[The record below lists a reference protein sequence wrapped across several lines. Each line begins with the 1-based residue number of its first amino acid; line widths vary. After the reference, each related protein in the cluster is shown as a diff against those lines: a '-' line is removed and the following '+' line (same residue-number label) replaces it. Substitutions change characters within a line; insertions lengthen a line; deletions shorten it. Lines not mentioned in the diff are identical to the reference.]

1 MCYAQPG
8 YAAGT
13 WPPAASP
20 CRAAGVG
27 VPPPSARPRRPR
39 SPAPLRG
46 LAPGRARPGRGPG
59 PSRRKRLL
67 PRSVAGTGRARP
79 GVRLPV
85 PGQAQAAASSARAER
100 LCGLPRGGWFPW
112 RRQSDGRMCEGPS
125 RISGPIPPDPT
136 LFPNYYKRPFSA
148 RGRLEG
154 NAGKLDFT
162 FGSLDPVPN
171 PYPALGSARQ
181 AQPAPRIRPSGR
193 DFLEKGQKGTL
204 SLLLQLEGL
213 SLDGELPVKRKESKD
228 HEKEN
233 VRRIKEIQKKCKEKE
248 QAQARSQP
256 KPVKALWKSQ
266 KYENVESKVKAK
278 LQESSPPPKP
288 EALKFLRAYSR
299 CGPGIKPCRPLSPRP
314 ARMKG
319 GADTE
324 APEALGAETQI
335 QVDGKSIDF
344 IKHNACN
351 AKRASLR
358 RSQSLQALAE
368 LLEQKHREQEE
379 YNAKQK
385 GHVPQYLLERK
396 EQWRRQMEER
406 LQNLP
411 DPDTPPG
418 HTMMPEGQRLET
430 LGNLKQS
437 QEHLLKDLVML
448 PVRADTLSMQKRR
461 VELERKLSQIEEAI
475 KIFSRPKVFIKLD
488 S

>member
-20 CRAAGVG
+20 CRAAGMG

-67 PRSVAGTGRARP
+67 PGSVAGPGRARP
-79 GVRLPV
+79 AVRLPV

-136 LFPNYYKRPFSA
+136 LFPNYYKRPFS
-148 RGRLEG
+148 G
-154 NAGKLDFT
+154 
-162 FGSLDPVPN
+162 
-171 PYPALGSARQ
+171 
-181 AQPAPRIRPSGR
+181 
-193 DFLEKGQKGTL
+193 
-204 SLLLQLEGL
+204 
-213 SLDGELPVKRKESKD
+213 KESKD

-248 QAQARSQP
+248 RAQARSQP

-368 LLEQKHREQEE
+368 LLEQKHQEQEE

>member
-1 MCYAQPG
+1 
-8 YAAGT
+8 
-13 WPPAASP
+13 
-20 CRAAGVG
+20 
-27 VPPPSARPRRPR
+27 
-39 SPAPLRG
+39 
-46 LAPGRARPGRGPG
+46 
-59 PSRRKRLL
+59 
-67 PRSVAGTGRARP
+67 
-79 GVRLPV
+79 
-85 PGQAQAAASSARAER
+85 
-100 LCGLPRGGWFPW
+100 
-112 RRQSDGRMCEGPS
+112 RQSDGRMCEGPS

-154 NAGKLDFT
+154 NAQKLDFT
-162 FGSLDPVPN
+162 SGPLDPFPN
-171 PYPALGSARQ
+171 AYPALGSARQ
-181 AQPAPRIRPSGR
+181 IQPAPRIRPSGK
-193 DFLEKGQKGTL
+193 DFLEKGQRGTL
-204 SLLLQLEGL
+204 SLLLQLEGI
-213 SLDGELPVKRKESKD
+213 SLGGALPVKRKESKD

-248 QAQARSQP
+248 RAQEHSQP

-278 LQESSPPPKP
+278 LQESSPPPNP

-314 ARMKG
+314 ARMKA

-324 APEALGAETQI
+324 VPAALGAETKI
-335 QVDGKSIDF
+335 QVEGKSIDF
-344 IKHNACN
+344 IKHNARN
-351 AKRASLR
+351 AKRAPLR

-379 YNAKQK
+379 YNTKQK

-396 EQWRRQMEER
+396 ELWRRQTEER
-406 LQNLP
+406 LRNLP

-430 LGNLKQS
+430 LGDLKQS
-437 QEHLLKDLVML
+437 QDQLIKDLVML

>member
-1 MCYAQPG
+1 
-8 YAAGT
+8 
-13 WPPAASP
+13 
-20 CRAAGVG
+20 
-27 VPPPSARPRRPR
+27 
-39 SPAPLRG
+39 
-46 LAPGRARPGRGPG
+46 
-59 PSRRKRLL
+59 
-67 PRSVAGTGRARP
+67 
-79 GVRLPV
+79 
-85 PGQAQAAASSARAER
+85 
-100 LCGLPRGGWFPW
+100 
-112 RRQSDGRMCEGPS
+112 GRMCEGPS
-125 RISGPIPPDPT
+125 RISGPIPPDPV

-154 NAGKLDFT
+154 NAQKLDFT
-162 FGSLDPVPN
+162 SGLLDPVPN

-181 AQPAPRIRPSGR
+181 VQPAPRIRPSGK

-204 SLLLQLEGL
+204 SLLLQLEGI
-213 SLDGELPVKRKESKD
+213 SLDGGLPVK
-228 HEKEN
+228 
-233 VRRIKEIQKKCKEKE
+233 IKEIQKKCKEKE
-248 QAQARSQP
+248 RAQEHSQP

-278 LQESSPPPKP
+278 LQESSPPPNP

-314 ARMKG
+314 ARTKA
-319 GADTE
+319 GAGTE
-324 APEALGAETQI
+324 APEALGAETKI
-335 QVDGKSIDF
+335 QVEGKSIDF
-344 IKHNACN
+344 VKHNARN
-351 AKRASLR
+351 AKRAPLR

-396 EQWRRQMEER
+396 ELWRRQREER
-406 LQNLP
+406 LRNLP

-437 QEHLLKDLVML
+437 QEQLIKDLVML
-448 PVRADTLSMQKRR
+448 PVRADNLSMQKRR

-488 S
+488 A

>member
-1 MCYAQPG
+1 MCCAQPG
-8 YAAGT
+8 HAAGT

-39 SPAPLRG
+39 SPASLPAGPAPAAVPAPPGGSGCCPGAWRG
-46 LAPGRARPGRGPG
+46 RAGPGRAFGCRCQARPRLRPPRLG
-59 PSRRKRLL
+59 PSV
-67 PRSVAGTGRARP
+67 S
-79 GVRLPV
+79 
-85 PGQAQAAASSARAER
+85 AAS
-100 LCGLPRGGWFPW
+100 RG
-112 RRQSDGRMCEGPS
+112 
-125 RISGPIPPDPT
+125 
-136 LFPNYYKRPFSA
+136 
-148 RGRLEG
+148 
-154 NAGKLDFT
+154 
-162 FGSLDPVPN
+162 
-171 PYPALGSARQ
+171 
-181 AQPAPRIRPSGR
+181 
-193 DFLEKGQKGTL
+193 
-204 SLLLQLEGL
+204 
-213 SLDGELPVKRKESKD
+213 KESKD

-248 QAQARSQP
+248 RAQARSQP

-351 AKRASLR
+351 AKRALLR